1 MIKPVALPPEVAIAY
16 WKDKVP
22 VSASEYKALNE
33 SARSRAFAVSSLA
46 RVDQVAAMQDAIGRA
61 IKDGETFED
70 FKKRIVEIAKNA
82 ELRPWQLANIY
93 RTNIQ
98 SAYMAGRYTQMK
110 RTTKS
115 RPYWRYVAV
124 GDQQT
129 RLDHLALHGKVYPH
143 DHEFWDSFFPPNG
156 FGCRCSVQSLS
167 DFQMRKRGLKAE
179 KDMPGIV
186 HAKHPATGEPL
197 PPVRPKPDAG
207 FAANVGK
214 NWHSGLTPSELPDE
228 TQLVSKTHGAVCRAS
243 IAFAGHQKGAGCT
256 PPLAELEERHILPV
270 TAADLLP
277 EGLSSE
283 QYVKAFLSEF
293 GLPSVKASTL
303 HTLPSGHPVVI
314 SKSLFIDKK
323 TGLWKV
329 KKSGREQH
337 LRLLARTIKNPFEVW
352 QVPSELTGK
361 PVHVL
366 RTLRV
371 FTGENGR
378 IGGFGVFNLVNGR
391 KWVGA
396 TTFTPKLGNEKG
408 MLKYLEKQRQGVLLY
423 REP

>member
-1 MIKPVALPPEVAIAY
+1 MIKPVALPPEEAIAY

-22 VSASEYKALNE
+22 VSASKYKQLSE
-33 SARSRAFAVSSLA
+33 EVRSRAFAVSSLA
-46 RVDQVAAMQDAIGRA
+46 RADQVAAMQQAIGKA
-61 IKDGETFED
+61 IEDGESFSD
-70 FKKRIVEIAKNA
+70 FKKRIADVTKEAQ
-82 ELRPWQLANIY
+82 LRPWQLANIY

-98 SAYMAGRYTQMK
+98 SAYMAGRYSQMK
-110 RTTKS
+110 QASKS

-129 RLDHLALHGKVYPH
+129 RIDHLALHGKVYPH
-143 DHEFWDSFFPPNG
+143 DHEFWDTYYPPNG
-156 FGCRCSVQSLS
+156 FACRCSVQSLS

-179 KDMPGIV
+179 KDMPDIV
-186 HAKHPATGEPL
+186 HAKHPITGEPL

-207 FAANVGK
+207 FATNVGN
-214 NWHSGLTPSELPDE
+214 NWRSGLSPSELADDS
-228 TQLVSKTHGAVCRAS
+228 QLVSKAHGAVCRTS
-243 IAFAGHQKGAGCT
+243 VEFAGYQRGGACT
-256 PPLAELEERHILPV
+256 PPLAELEERHLLPV
-270 TAADLLP
+270 KDTDLLP
-277 EGLSSE
+277 AGLSSE
-283 QYVKAFLSEF
+283 EYVKAFLKEF
-293 GLPSVKASTL
+293 GLSGLRGSAL
-303 HTLPSGHPVVI
+303 HSLPSGHPLVI

-329 KKSGREQH
+329 KKSGREQY
-337 LRLLARTIKNPFEVW
+337 LKVLARTIKNPFEVW

-371 FTGENGR
+371 FSGENGR

-396 TTFTPKLGNEKG
+396 TTFTPKINNEKA
-408 MLKYLEKQRQGVLLY
+408 MFKYLEKQREGILLY